1 MDYFYE
7 HESELFT
14 FYRVPKVLFTEEPFK
29 NMNCEAKLLYGLLLD
44 KMGLSRKSG
53 WFDKQGR
60 AFVYYGISHIKVICQ
75 IIDLANRHHIKTVIL
90 FGSRARGDFRRTS
103 DIDLAVQGGNVC
115 RFRLDVEEET
125 HTLLT
130 FDVIDLC
137 SDLSPELREAISKEG
152 VLLYEKV

>member
-29 NMNCEAKLLYGLLLD
+29 NMNYEAKLLYGLLLD
-44 KMGLSRKSG
+44 KMELSRKNG

-90 FGSRARGDFRRTS
+90 MACFSGRVCTN
-103 DIDLAVQGGNVC
+103 AVSIFSLPLLKFSIGGRSAFLGV
-115 RFRLDVEEET
+115 
-125 HTLLT
+125 
-130 FDVIDLC
+130 
-137 SDLSPELREAISKEG
+137 ELRLTYAVTHEQKRRDGNSGTESACG
-152 VLLYEKV
+152 